1 MSKIGNRETFNIAV
15 KPEVGEFIRAQA
27 QADGRSISN
36 YINMVFEDI
45 METVNLDELEDVDN
59 PAKRL
64 SIVVLPH
71 PLGPNKHTNS
81 PSFISKLMFFKASCP
96 LS

>member
-15 KPEVGEFIRAQA
+15 KPEVGEFIRTQA

-36 YINMVFEDI
+36 YINMIFEDI
-45 METVNLDELEDVDN
+45 MEAVDLDELEDVDN

-64 SIVVLPH
+64 IDRLFE
-71 PLGPNKHTNS
+71 GK
-81 PSFISKLMFFKASCP
+81 
-96 LS
+96 

>member
-36 YINMVFEDI
+36 YINMIFEDI

-64 SIVVLPH
+64 IDRLFE
-71 PLGPNKHTNS
+71 GK
-81 PSFISKLMFFKASCP
+81 
-96 LS
+96 

>member
-15 KPEVGEFIRAQA
+15 KPEVGEFIRTQA

-36 YINMVFEDI
+36 YINMIFEDI

-64 SIVVLPH
+64 IDRLFE
-71 PLGPNKHTNS
+71 GK
-81 PSFISKLMFFKASCP
+81 
-96 LS
+96 

>member
-27 QADGRSISN
+27 KADGRSISN
-36 YINMVFEDI
+36 YINMIFEDI
-45 METVNLDELEDVDN
+45 METVNLDELEEVDN

-64 SIVVLPH
+64 IDRLFE
-71 PLGPNKHTNS
+71 GK
-81 PSFISKLMFFKASCP
+81 
-96 LS
+96 

>member
-27 QADGRSISN
+27 KADGRSISN
-36 YINMVFEDI
+36 YINMIFEDI

-64 SIVVLPH
+64 IDRLFE
-71 PLGPNKHTNS
+71 GK
-81 PSFISKLMFFKASCP
+81 
-96 LS
+96 

>member
-27 QADGRSISN
+27 QADGRSVSN
-36 YINMVFEDI
+36 YINMIFEDI

-64 SIVVLPH
+64 IDRLFE
-71 PLGPNKHTNS
+71 GK
-81 PSFISKLMFFKASCP
+81 
-96 LS
+96 

>member
-15 KPEVGEFIRAQA
+15 KPEVGEFIRSQA

-36 YINMVFEDI
+36 YINMIFEDI

-64 SIVVLPH
+64 IDRLFE
-71 PLGPNKHTNS
+71 GK
-81 PSFISKLMFFKASCP
+81 
-96 LS
+96 

>member
-64 SIVVLPH
+64 IDRLFE
-71 PLGPNKHTNS
+71 GK
-81 PSFISKLMFFKASCP
+81 
-96 LS
+96 